1 MPSTREQ
8 LEIFKSFLK
17 DKLLNVEHPLFE
29 HAMKWVR
36 NFPGGMSEKDRHELR
51 GIICHTF
58 GLTPDQLLAKL
69 NDGIEIDQGGTHDP
83 RQDEIDLRHLV
94 PQGGFFDRYC
104 TYTEHSEAP
113 LAYHLFCALVGIGV
127 TVNRRVWFNMG
138 YYNLFP
144 NIGIILLGPSG
155 IKKTTAANIVV
166 EMLQFLELSK
176 IYSEKLTPEQL
187 VEAMKEHAQGLI
199 YAPEM
204 AVFMG
209 RQRYMEGIVPLITRL
224 MDCPSVWSSE
234 TIGRGKTTLHDIAI
248 STIMCSTAD
257 WFINNTTEDV
267 VGGGFIA
274 RHILVVQNDSP
285 RVEPTPRPG
294 DPKLRERLIY
304 EIGEVHAIQGEMQF
318 DAQSDTAY
326 RQWYSDH
333 KKATRNAEH
342 EILATYYQRKPD
354 HAKRVAI
361 CLHLA
366 EHGTLT
372 LCLSCF
378 TRAVQILDW
387 IERFIPG
394 LLRQMF
400 KTSSGHAA
408 DLVVTAIRNSGGVID
423 HSELLRRLQHR
434 LNGAELKPVVAS
446 LKDSG
451 VIEEH
456 VDKIQHVY
464 YIKRR
469 TE

>member
-1 MPSTREQ
+1 LFSHA
-8 LEIFKSFLK
+8 LK
-17 DKLLNVEHPLFE
+17 
-29 HAMKWVR
+29 WIR
-36 NFPGGMSEKDRHELR
+36 NFPGNLSEKDKVELR
-51 GIICHTF
+51 EIICHTF
-58 GLTPDQLLAKL
+58 GLTPEGLLAQL
-69 NDGIEIDQGGTHDP
+69 NDEIEVDQGGTYDAKK
-83 RQDEIDLRHLV
+83 EENDLRRLV
-94 PQGGFFDRYC
+94 PVGGFYDRYC
-104 TYTEHSEAP
+104 TYTDHSEAP

-144 NIGIILLGPSG
+144 NLGVILLGPSG
-155 IKKTTAANIVV
+155 IKKTTAANIII

-199 YAPEM
+199 FAPEM
-204 AVFMG
+204 AVFLG

-234 TIGRGKTTLHDIAI
+234 TIGRGKTTLHDIAV

-257 WFINNTTEDV
+257 WFINNTTEDI

-285 RVEPTPRPG
+285 RSEAIPRPG
-294 DPKLRERLIY
+294 DPKLKERLIY
-304 EIGEVHAIQGEMQF
+304 DIGEVHTIQGEIF
-318 DAQSDTAY
+318 LDAQTEKAY
-326 RQWYSDH
+326 RDWYNTSH
-333 KKATRNAEH
+333 KHELKNVEH
-342 EILATYYQRKPD
+342 EILATYFQRKPD

-366 EHGTLT
+366 EHATLT

-378 TRAVQILDW
+378 TRAVEILDW

-400 KTSSGHAA
+400 KTSSGHSA
-408 DLVVTAIRNSGGVID
+408 DLVLQAIRNAGGVVD

-434 LNGAELKPVVAS
+434 LNGAELKPIISS

-451 VIEEH
+451 IVAEH

-464 YIKRR
+464 YIIRQESK
-469 TE
+469 